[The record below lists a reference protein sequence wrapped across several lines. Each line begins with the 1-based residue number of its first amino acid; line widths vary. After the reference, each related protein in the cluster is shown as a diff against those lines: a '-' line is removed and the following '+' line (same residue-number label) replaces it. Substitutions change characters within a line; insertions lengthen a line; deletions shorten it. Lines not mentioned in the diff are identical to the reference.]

1 MQNNETRKEDLL
13 KELASDY
20 ANYLVVDSSTEWS
33 KLQSVIENLASN
45 VDEFSSLLESINVD
59 TSLCVDSLL
68 PHIVAHFEYVKKTF
82 HQIDKLETAVKV
94 VEKSVTSMEA
104 ELSTAETYLES
115 ESMFKTVFK
124 PFLKPANPPS
134 SVPPVYKPVNIF
146 KTETLWETESD
157 TTSG

>member
-68 PHIVAHFEYVKKTF
+68 PHIVAHFEHVKKTF
-82 HQIDKLETAVKV
+82 HQINKLETAVKV
-94 VEKSVTSMEA
+94 VEKSVTAMEA

-146 KTETLWETESD
+146 KTETLWETGSD
-157 TTSG
+157 TTTG

>member
-1 MQNNETRKEDLL
+1 M
-13 KELASDY
+13 
-20 ANYLVVDSSTEWS
+20 
-33 KLQSVIENLASN
+33 
-45 VDEFSSLLESINVD
+45 D

-68 PHIVAHFEYVKKTF
+68 PHIVAHFEHVKKTF

-124 PFLKPANPPS
+124 PFLVTFTISCQFTCIS
-134 SVPPVYKPVNIF
+134 SQISPFCDHLK
-146 KTETLWETESD
+146 
-157 TTSG
+157 